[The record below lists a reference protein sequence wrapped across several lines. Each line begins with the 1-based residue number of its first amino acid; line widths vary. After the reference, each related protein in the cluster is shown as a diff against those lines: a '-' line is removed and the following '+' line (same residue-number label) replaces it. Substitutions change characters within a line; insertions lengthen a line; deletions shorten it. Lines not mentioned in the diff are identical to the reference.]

1 MTAPL
6 LGARRLRELMTAY
19 GVTPTK
25 ALGQNFVIDPNTIR
39 KIVDVAVVGD
49 DDAVLEIGAGLGS
62 LTLALAGAARKVTA
76 VEVDERLLPALE
88 EVLGEVD
95 NVDIV
100 AGDVLTLDL
109 DSFDATAVV
118 ANLPYNIA
126 ATAVLRVLEGSPRI
140 RRLTVMTQK
149 EVGERLAAPPG
160 SKTYGASSV
169 LVAYWGTA
177 RVAAPV
183 SRRAFYPEPNVDSVI
198 VVVNRREE
206 LPPTDRGALFSVV
219 KAAFGQRRK
228 TLRNS
233 LADIAGSTEA
243 AAAVLAGA
251 GVDPMLR
258 PEQIGLEGFVAIAD
272 QLGKSRDPAL

>member
-1 MTAPL
+1 
-6 LGARRLRELMTAY
+6 MTAY